1 MDSNGDWHNP
11 HLTLKHPP
19 HPTSTHPPSGSG
31 LREAPLRLQEKSHES
46 GSPLSQHP
54 KLVGREERRQGW
66 GGEQKQK
73 HPARREGDGGK
84 ERKRKGRRQEE
95 GAGWKGGREGGRG
108 REREG
113 GIQRE

>member
-1 MDSNGDWHNP
+1 MR
-11 HLTLKHPP
+11 KRE
-19 HPTSTHPPSGSG
+19 PSKPAPETR
-31 LREAPLRLQEKSHES
+31 REGGKKAR
-46 GSPLSQHP
+46 
-54 KLVGREERRQGW
+54 V